1 MPSFDDVLKL
11 EKYKNDTPEQQKR
24 VRDLYFKKHVAP
36 KVLAKGDDPVRI
48 RNLFERKYAK
58 MQSPG
63 GSVLEGTRKAIGN
76 VINDVDRTGVKSFK
90 FRAGY
95 SNRDTLEEK
104 IAYLKEK
111 VGEKGYVT
119 TNRHNDRSP
128 DFAITKSGLEKLNLG
143 KAFKGKPISIEDDK
157 FTRYDLADMAQ
168 EAPSVAAALT
178 AGMFTGG
185 LGVLPAMGVMGLAG
199 GGTRAVQEGIEQLQ
213 GKNLQSLGGV
223 AKDVAR
229 TAALEAG
236 GEVVGRS
243 IMAPFRYMM
252 GPNTRRAGGMTGKRE
267 PSETIVDPAHQ
278 QSAKSARELGIQPN
292 VNEATGR
299 NTIAGYAQR
308 LAHTLGG
315 GNPAGARNLQAL
327 TRERGSIF
335 KDAMG
340 GSKMGALGGDIA
352 QQVSKRVNEMEKR
365 FISQDGQVKKE
376 VANIFYS
383 LRKSLG
389 RKGEAK
395 DVGARILKVK
405 EDWSKQAK
413 IRYDSVGG
421 HLSGTAKSASVVD
434 MTSYKALAEETLKD
448 MSKHPSVN
456 DEVIRLLQGAADQPS
471 SLTLTQGLNLSQDLG
486 RNAWTPNLLA
496 QLDVGLAKRF
506 KDTLDKSIDNVENII
521 NDPKTWA
528 KDLKTG
534 RFYDTDKQKQA
545 LAAYKDAKAHYA
557 GKGKYK
563 GEGIQQFDNAMVLNL
578 GKKAK
583 SGELS
588 TTDII
593 KAIDGADASATN
605 KLFKV
610 LNKSQISNVRRMY
623 FENTLKGTAPAN
635 GILDIGRTASDKGLN
650 KITFHPE
657 GWLNGMDKEKMVA
670 VFGRKEANEIIG
682 YAEDM
687 RKYGVGDA
695 IFSTTGTLAQS
706 MRQALKE
713 TQAKKLATKNDFIK
727 ILQRGPEAGSRFED
741 AVDLMIKPTG
751 ESIAYIKQAREILD
765 EKTFNALR
773 GKSMF
778 KLMDGLVKPGSDP
791 VDRVIDGQALLT
803 MVKNIKAGNA
813 NPIVEMFG
821 GGQAGQDMWKRYQR
835 LAVAANQVTQKGSS
849 GLVAANVAL
858 HPIKKMPALVQM
870 NIIGRL
876 MASPKYID
884 WMIEGFK
891 APKLRAIGTGAT
903 ELHMQTGA
911 AIINSLMQETNLE

>member
-1 MPSFDDVLKL
+1 
-11 EKYKNDTPEQQKR
+11 
-24 VRDLYFKKHVAP
+24 
-36 KVLAKGDDPVRI
+36 
-48 RNLFERKYAK
+48 
-58 MQSPG
+58 
-63 GSVLEGTRKAIGN
+63 
-76 VINDVDRTGVKSFK
+76 
-90 FRAGY
+90 
-95 SNRDTLEEK
+95 
-104 IAYLKEK
+104 
-111 VGEKGYVT
+111 
-119 TNRHNDRSP
+119 
-128 DFAITKSGLEKLNLG
+128 
-143 KAFKGKPISIEDDK
+143 
-157 FTRYDLADMAQ
+157 
-168 EAPSVAAALT
+168 
-178 AGMFTGG
+178 
-185 LGVLPAMGVMGLAG
+185 
-199 GGTRAVQEGIEQLQ
+199 
-213 GKNLQSLGGV
+213 
-223 AKDVAR
+223 
-229 TAALEAG
+229 
-236 GEVVGRS
+236 
-243 IMAPFRYMM
+243 
-252 GPNTRRAGGMTGKRE
+252 
-267 PSETIVDPAHQ
+267 
-278 QSAKSARELGIQPN
+278 
-292 VNEATGR
+292 
-299 NTIAGYAQR
+299 
-308 LAHTLGG
+308 
-315 GNPAGARNLQAL
+315 
-327 TRERGSIF
+327 
-335 KDAMG
+335 
-340 GSKMGALGGDIA
+340 
-352 QQVSKRVNEMEKR
+352 MEKR

-405 EDWSKQAK
+405 EDWSNQARK
-413 IRYDSVGG
+413 RYDSVDG
-421 HLSGTAKSASVVD
+421 HLSGNAKLENVVD
-434 MTSYKALAEETLKD
+434 MTSYKALAQQTLKEITPQ
-448 MSKHPSVN
+448 SGVN
-456 DEVIRLLQGAADQPS
+456 QEVIKFLQSAANQPAGV
-471 SLTLTQGLNLSQDLG
+471 TLKQGFNLSQSLG
-486 RNAWTPNLLA
+486 KKAYTPDLLA
-496 QLDVGLAKRF
+496 QFDQGLANRF
-506 KDTLDKSIDNVENII
+506 KSALDNSIDNVEHVI
-521 NDPKTWA
+521 
-528 KDLKTG
+528 KDKRTG
-534 RFYDTDKQKQA
+534 RWASTQKQKQA
-545 LAAYKDAKAHYA
+545 LEAYQDAKAHYA

-610 LNKSQISNVRRMY
+610 LDKSQISNVRRMY

-635 GILDIGRTASDKGLN
+635 GILDIGKTASDKGLN

-657 GWLNGMDKEKMVA
+657 GWLKGMDKEKMAA

-695 IFSTTGTLAQS
+695 TFSTTGPLANS

-713 TQAKKLATKNDFIK
+713 TQARKLATENDFIQ
-727 ILQRGPEAGSRFED
+727 ILKQGPEAGSRFED

-751 ESIAYIKQAREILD
+751 KSIAYIKQAREILD

-791 VDRVIDGQALLT
+791 IDRIVDGQALLSI
-803 MVKNIKAGNA
+803 VEKIKAGNA

-821 GGQAGQDMWKRYQR
+821 GGKAGQDMWKRYQR

-858 HPIKKMPALVQM
+858 HPIKKMPKLVQM

-911 AIINSLMQETNLE
+911 SIINSLMQETNLE

>member
-11 EKYKNDTPEQQKR
+11 EKYKNDAPEQQKR
-24 VRDLYFKKHVAP
+24 VRDLYFKKHIAP
-36 KVLAKGDDPVRI
+36 KVMERGDDPVRI
-48 RNLFERKYAK
+48 RNLFERKYGQP
-58 MQSPG
+58 QSPG
-63 GSVLEGTRKAIGN
+63 GAVLEGTRKAIGN
-76 VINDVDRTGVKSFK
+76 VINDVDRTGIKSFK

-111 VGEKGYVT
+111 VGEKGYVK
-119 TNRHNDRSP
+119 TNRHHDRSP
-128 DFAITKSGLEKLNLG
+128 DFAITKSGLEKLKLD
-143 KAFKGKPISIEDDK
+143 KDYKGKPIAIEDEK

-199 GGTRAVQEGIEQLQ
+199 GGTRAIQEGIEQMQ
-213 GKNLQSLGGV
+213 GKNLQSLGSV
-223 AKDVAR
+223 AGDVAR
-229 TAALEAG
+229 TGALEAT
-236 GEVVGRS
+236 GEVLGRG

-252 GPNTRRAGGMTGKRE
+252 GPNTRRAGGMFGKRE
-267 PSETIVDPAHQ
+267 PSETIVDPAHI
-278 QSAKSARELGIQPN
+278 QSAKASRELGIQPN
-292 VNEATGR
+292 INEATGR

-327 TRERGSIF
+327 TRERGKIF
-335 KDAMG
+335 QDAMG
-340 GSKMGALGGDIA
+340 ESKMGALGGDIA
-352 QQVSKRVNEMEKR
+352 QQVSKRVDEMEKR
-365 FISQDGQVKKE
+365 FINKDGQVKKE

-383 LRKSLG
+383 LRKSFG
-389 RKGEAK
+389 KGDAT
-395 DVGARILKVK
+395 DVGNRILGVK
-405 EDWSKQAK
+405 EDWSKQARL
-413 IRYDSVGG
+413 RYDSVDA
-421 HLSGTAKSASVVD
+421 HLSGGAKLENVVD
-434 MTSYKALAEETLKD
+434 MTAYKNLAKETLKEITPQ
-448 MSKHPSVN
+448 SGVN
-456 DEVIRLLQGAADQPS
+456 QAVVDFLQSAAKQPDGV
-471 SLTLTQGLNLSQDLG
+471 TLKQGFNLSQSLG
-486 RNAWTPNLLA
+486 KKAYTPDLLA
-496 QLDVGLAKRF
+496 QFDEGLANRF
-506 KDTLDKSIDNVENII
+506 KNALDNSIDNVEHVI
-521 NDPKTWA
+521 
-528 KDLKTG
+528 KDKQTG
-534 RFYDTDKQKQA
+534 RWVSTQRQKQA
-545 LAAYKDAKAHYA
+545 LEAYKDAKAHYA

-563 GEGIQQFDNAMVLNL
+563 GQGIQQFDNAMVLNL

-583 SGELS
+583 AGEL
-588 TTDII
+588 TTKDII
-593 KAIDGADASATN
+593 KAIDGADASVTN
-605 KLFKV
+605 RLFKV
-610 LNKSQISNVRRMY
+610 LDEDQISNVRRMY
-623 FENTLKGTAPAN
+623 LENTMKGTAPAN
-635 GILDIGRTASDKGLN
+635 GIFDIGKTKSDAGLN

-657 GWLNGMDKEKMVA
+657 GWLKSMDKEKMVA
-670 VFGRKEANEIIG
+670 VFGRKEANKIIG

-695 IFSTTGTLAQS
+695 TFSTTGPLAQS

-713 TQAKKLATKNDFIK
+713 TQARKLATKNDFIE

-751 ESIAYIKQAREILD
+751 KSIAYIKQAREILD

-778 KLMDGLVKPGSDP
+778 KLMDGLVKPGADP
-791 VDRVIDGQALLT
+791 IDRIVDGQALLT
-803 MVKNIKAGNA
+803 VVKNIKAGNA

-821 GGQAGQDMWKRYQR
+821 GGKAGQDMWKRYQR

-849 GLVAANVAL
+849 GLVAANMAL
-858 HPIKKMPALVQM
+858 HPIKKMPKLVQM

-876 MASPKYID
+876 MASPRYID

>member
-24 VRDLYFKKHVAP
+24 VRDLYFKKHIAP
-36 KVLAKGDDPVRI
+36 KVQAKGDDPVRI

-76 VINDVDRTGVKSFK
+76 VIKDVDRTGIKSFK

-104 IAYLKEK
+104 IAYLNEK
-111 VGEKGYVT
+111 VGEQGYVK
-119 TNRHNDRSP
+119 TNRHHDKSP

-143 KAFKGKPISIEDDK
+143 KAFKGKPVSIEDEK
-157 FTRYDLADMAQ
+157 FTRYDFADMAQ

-213 GKNLQSLGGV
+213 GKNLQSLGSV
-223 AKDVAR
+223 AGDVGR

-236 GEVVGRS
+236 GEVLGRT

-278 QSAKSARELGIQPN
+278 QSVKASRELGIQPN
-292 VNEATGR
+292 INEATGR

-327 TRERGSIF
+327 TKERGSIF
-335 KDAMG
+335 KEAMG

-352 QQVSKRVNEMEKR
+352 QQVSKRVDEMEKR

-405 EDWSKQAK
+405 EDWSNQARK
-413 IRYDSVGG
+413 RYDSVDG
-421 HLSGTAKSASVVD
+421 HLSGNAKLENVVD
-434 MTSYKALAEETLKD
+434 MTSYKALAQQTLKEITPQ
-448 MSKHPSVN
+448 SGVN
-456 DEVIRLLQGAADQPS
+456 QEVIKFLQSAANQPAGV
-471 SLTLTQGLNLSQDLG
+471 TLKQGFNLSQSLG
-486 RNAWTPNLLA
+486 KKAYTPDLLA
-496 QLDVGLAKRF
+496 QFDQGLANRF
-506 KDTLDKSIDNVENII
+506 KSALDNSIDNVEHVI
-521 NDPKTWA
+521 
-528 KDLKTG
+528 KDKRTG
-534 RFYDTDKQKQA
+534 RWASTQKQKQA
-545 LAAYKDAKAHYA
+545 LEAYQDAKAHYA

-593 KAIDGADASATN
+593 NAIDGADASATN

-610 LNKSQISNVRRMY
+610 LDKSQISNVRRMY

-635 GILDIGRTASDKGLN
+635 GILDIGKTASDKGLN

-657 GWLNGMDKEKMVA
+657 GWLKGMDKEKMAA

-695 IFSTTGTLAQS
+695 TFSTTGPLANS

-713 TQAKKLATKNDFIK
+713 TQARKLATENDFIQ
-727 ILQRGPEAGSRFED
+727 ILKQGPEAGSRFED

-751 ESIAYIKQAREILD
+751 KSIAYIKQAREILD

-791 VDRVIDGQALLT
+791 IDRIVDGQALLSI
-803 MVKNIKAGNA
+803 VEKIKAGNA

-821 GGQAGQDMWKRYQR
+821 GGKAGQDMWKRYQR

-858 HPIKKMPALVQM
+858 HPIKKMPKLVQM

-911 AIINSLMQETNLE
+911 SIINSLMQETNLE

>member
-1 MPSFDDVLKL
+1 MPSFDAVLES

-24 VRDLYFKKHVAP
+24 VRDLYFKKHIAP
-36 KVLAKGDDPVRI
+36 KVQAKGDDPVRI

-76 VINDVDRTGVKSFK
+76 VINDVDRTGIKSFK

-104 IAYLKEK
+104 IAYLNEK
-111 VGEKGYVT
+111 VGEKGYVK
-119 TNRHNDRSP
+119 TNRHHDRSP

-143 KAFKGKPISIEDDK
+143 KAFKGKPVSIEDEK

-213 GKNLQSLGGV
+213 GKNLQSLGSV
-223 AKDVAR
+223 AGDVAR
-229 TAALEAG
+229 TGALEAG
-236 GEVVGRS
+236 GEVLGRS

-252 GPNTRRAGGMTGKRE
+252 GPNTRRAGSMTGKRE

-278 QSAKSARELGIQPN
+278 QSVKASRELGIQPN
-292 VNEATGR
+292 INEATGR

-340 GSKMGALGGDIA
+340 GSKMGVLGGDIA
-352 QQVSKRVNEMEKR
+352 QQVSKRVDEMEKR
-365 FISQDGQVKKE
+365 FINKDGQVKKE

-389 RKGEAK
+389 RKGDAK
-395 DVGARILKVK
+395 DVGNRILKVK
-405 EDWSKQAK
+405 EDWSNQARK
-413 IRYDSVGG
+413 RYDSVDG
-421 HLSGTAKSASVVD
+421 HLSGGAKLENVVD
-434 MTSYKALAEETLKD
+434 MTSYRALAEQTLKEITPQ
-448 MSKHPSVN
+448 SGVN
-456 DEVIRLLQGAADQPS
+456 QEVIKFLQSAAKQPVGI
-471 SLTLTQGLNLSQDLG
+471 TLKQGFNLSQSLG
-486 RNAWTPNLLA
+486 KKAYTPDLLA
-496 QLDVGLAKRF
+496 QFDQGLANRF
-506 KDTLDKSIDNVENII
+506 KNALDNSIDNVEHVIR
-521 NDPKTWA
+521 DKRTGGWA
-528 KDLKTG
+528 STQ
-534 RFYDTDKQKQA
+534 KQKQA
-545 LAAYKDAKAHYA
+545 LEAYQDAKAYYA
-557 GKGKYK
+557 GKGEYK
-563 GEGIQQFDNAMVLNL
+563 GQGIQQFDNAMVLSL

-605 KLFKV
+605 RLFKV

-635 GILDIGRTASDKGLN
+635 GILDIGKTKSDAGLR

-695 IFSTTGTLAQS
+695 TFSTTGPLAQS

-713 TQAKKLATKNDFIK
+713 TQARKLATKNDFIK

-741 AVDLMIKPTG
+741 AVDMMIKPTG

-791 VDRVIDGQALLT
+791 IDRIVDGQALLT
-803 MVKNIKAGNA
+803 VVKNIKAGNA

-821 GGQAGQDMWKRYQR
+821 GGKAGQDMWKRYQR

-858 HPIKKMPALVQM
+858 HPIKKMPKLVQM
-870 NIIGRL
+870 NIVGRL

-891 APKLRAIGTGAT
+891 APKLRALGTGAT

-911 AIINSLMQETNLE
+911 SIINSLMQETNLE

>member
-24 VRDLYFKKHVAP
+24 VRDLYFKKHIAP
-36 KVLAKGDDPVRI
+36 KVQAKGDDPVRI

-76 VINDVDRTGVKSFK
+76 VINDVDRTGIKSFK

-128 DFAITKSGLEKLNLG
+128 DFAITQSGLEKLNLG
-143 KAFKGKPISIEDDK
+143 KAFKGKPVSIEDDK

-185 LGVLPAMGVMGLAG
+185 LGVFPAMGVMGAAG
-199 GGTRAVQEGIEQLQ
+199 GGTRAIQEGIEQLQ

-223 AKDVAR
+223 AGDVAR

-236 GEVVGRS
+236 GEVAGRT

-252 GPNTRRAGGMTGKRE
+252 GPNTKRAGSMTGERA

-278 QSAKSARELGIQPN
+278 QSAKAARELGIQPN

-327 TRERGSIF
+327 TRERGKIF
-335 KDAMG
+335 QDAMG
-340 GSKMGALGGDIA
+340 GGLAKDRPKMGALGGDIA

-376 VANIFYS
+376 VANIFYN
-383 LRKSLG
+383 LRKSFG
-389 RKGEAK
+389 KGDAT
-395 DVGARILKVK
+395 DVGDRILGTKAK
-405 EDWSKQAK
+405 WS
-413 IRYDSVGG
+413 DG
-421 HLSGTAKSASVVD
+421 AKSKYEEVNKLLKGNPIGEKVVD
-434 MTSYKALAEETLKD
+434 MTSYKALAAETLKG
-448 MSKHPSVN
+448 MSKHKHVN
-456 DEVIRLLQGAADQPS
+456 DEVVRFLKGALEQPDS
-471 SLTLTQGLNLSQDLG
+471 MTLMQGLDLSKSLG

-506 KDTLDKSIDNVENII
+506 KDTLDKSVDDVGKVFKDLETGYWASTQKQVKAKKAY
-521 NDPKTWA
+521 DDA
-528 KDLKTG
+528 KD
-534 RFYDTDKQKQA
+534 Y
-545 LAAYKDAKAHYA
+545 YS
-557 GKGKYK
+557 GKGKYE

-583 SGELS
+583 TGELS

-593 KAIDGADASATN
+593 KAIDGADASSTS

-610 LNKSQISNVRRMY
+610 LNEDQISNVRRMY
-623 FENTLKGTAPAN
+623 LENTMKGTGVAN
-635 GILDIGRTASDKGLN
+635 GILDIGKTTSDEALK
-650 KITFHPE
+650 KITFHPKA
-657 GWLNGMDKEKMVA
+657 WLNGMDSEKMTA
-670 VFGRKEANEIIG
+670 VFGKKKAKEIIG

-687 RKYGVGDA
+687 DKYGLGDA
-695 IFSTTGTLAQS
+695 TFSTTGPLAQS

-713 TQAKKLATKNDFIK
+713 TQSRKLATKNKFIE

-791 VDRVIDGQALLT
+791 IDRIVDGQALLS
-803 MVKNIKAGNA
+803 VVGKIKAGNA

-821 GGQAGQDMWKRYQR
+821 GGKAGQDMWQRYQR

-858 HPIKKMPALVQM
+858 HPIKKMPKLVQM

-891 APKLRAIGTGAT
+891 APNLRAIGTGAT

-911 AIINSLMQETNLE
+911 SIINSLMQETNLE

>member
-24 VRDLYFKKHVAP
+24 VRDLYFKKHIAP
-36 KVLAKGDDPVRI
+36 KVQAKGDDPVRI

-76 VINDVDRTGVKSFK
+76 VIKDVDRTGIKSFK

-104 IAYLKEK
+104 IAYLNEK
-111 VGEKGYVT
+111 VGEQGYVK
-119 TNRHNDRSP
+119 TNRHHDKSP

-143 KAFKGKPISIEDDK
+143 KAFKGKPVSIEDEK
-157 FTRYDLADMAQ
+157 FTRYDFADMAQ

-213 GKNLQSLGGV
+213 GKNLQSLGSV
-223 AKDVAR
+223 AGDVGR

-236 GEVVGRS
+236 GEVLGRT

-278 QSAKSARELGIQPN
+278 QSVKASRELGIQPN
-292 VNEATGR
+292 INEATGR

-327 TRERGSIF
+327 TKERGSIF
-335 KDAMG
+335 KESMG

-352 QQVSKRVNEMEKR
+352 QQVSKRVDEMEKR

-405 EDWSKQAK
+405 EDWSNQARK
-413 IRYDSVGG
+413 RYDSVDG
-421 HLSGTAKSASVVD
+421 HLSGNAKLENVVD
-434 MTSYKALAEETLKD
+434 MTSYKALAQQTLKEITPQ
-448 MSKHPSVN
+448 SGVN
-456 DEVIRLLQGAADQPS
+456 QEVIKFLQSAANQPAGV
-471 SLTLTQGLNLSQDLG
+471 TLKQGFNLSQSLG
-486 RNAWTPNLLA
+486 KKAYTPDLLA
-496 QLDVGLAKRF
+496 QFDQGLANRF
-506 KDTLDKSIDNVENII
+506 KSALDNSIDNVEHVI
-521 NDPKTWA
+521 
-528 KDLKTG
+528 KDKRTG
-534 RFYDTDKQKQA
+534 RWASTQKQKQA
-545 LAAYKDAKAHYA
+545 LEAYQDAKAHYA

-593 KAIDGADASATN
+593 NAIDGADASATN

-610 LNKSQISNVRRMY
+610 LDKSQISNVRRMY

-635 GILDIGRTASDKGLN
+635 GILDIGKTASDKGLN

-657 GWLNGMDKEKMVA
+657 GWLKGMDKEKMAA

-695 IFSTTGTLAQS
+695 TFSTTGPLANS

-713 TQAKKLATKNDFIK
+713 TQARKLATENDFIQ
-727 ILQRGPEAGSRFED
+727 ILKQGPEAGSRFED

-751 ESIAYIKQAREILD
+751 KSIAYIKQAREILD

-791 VDRVIDGQALLT
+791 IDRIVDGQALLSI
-803 MVKNIKAGNA
+803 VEKIKAGNA

-821 GGQAGQDMWKRYQR
+821 GGKAGQDMWKRYQR

-858 HPIKKMPALVQM
+858 HPIKKMPKLVQM

-911 AIINSLMQETNLE
+911 SIINSLMQETNLE

>member
-11 EKYKNDTPEQQKR
+11 EKYKNDTPEQQKH
-24 VRDLYFKKHVAP
+24 VRDLYFKKHIAP
-36 KVLAKGDDPVRI
+36 KVQAKGDDPVRI

-76 VINDVDRTGVKSFK
+76 VIKDVDRTGIKSFK

-104 IAYLKEK
+104 IAYLNEK
-111 VGEKGYVT
+111 VGEQGYVK
-119 TNRHNDRSP
+119 TNRHHDKSP

-143 KAFKGKPISIEDDK
+143 KAFKGKPVSIEDEK
-157 FTRYDLADMAQ
+157 FTRYDFADMAQ

-213 GKNLQSLGGV
+213 GKNLQSLGSV
-223 AKDVAR
+223 AGDVGR

-236 GEVVGRS
+236 GEVLGRT

-278 QSAKSARELGIQPN
+278 QSVKASRELGIQPN
-292 VNEATGR
+292 INEATGR

-327 TRERGSIF
+327 TKERGSIF
-335 KDAMG
+335 KEAMG

-352 QQVSKRVNEMEKR
+352 QQVSKRVDEMEKR

-405 EDWSKQAK
+405 EDWSNQARK
-413 IRYDSVGG
+413 RYDSVDG
-421 HLSGTAKSASVVD
+421 HLSGNAKLENVVD
-434 MTSYKALAEETLKD
+434 MTSYKALAQQTLKEITPQ
-448 MSKHPSVN
+448 SGVN
-456 DEVIRLLQGAADQPS
+456 QEVIKFLQSAANQPAGV
-471 SLTLTQGLNLSQDLG
+471 TLKQGFNLSQSLG
-486 RNAWTPNLLA
+486 KKAYTPDLLA
-496 QLDVGLAKRF
+496 QFDQGLANRF
-506 KDTLDKSIDNVENII
+506 KSALDNSIDNVEHVI
-521 NDPKTWA
+521 
-528 KDLKTG
+528 KDKRTG
-534 RFYDTDKQKQA
+534 RWASTQKQKQA
-545 LAAYKDAKAHYA
+545 LEAYQDAKAHYA

-593 KAIDGADASATN
+593 NAIDGADASATN

-610 LNKSQISNVRRMY
+610 LDKSQISNVRRMY

-635 GILDIGRTASDKGLN
+635 GILDIGKTASDKGLN

-657 GWLNGMDKEKMVA
+657 GWLKGMDKEKMAA

-695 IFSTTGTLAQS
+695 TFSTTGPLANS

-713 TQAKKLATKNDFIK
+713 TQARKLATENDFIQ
-727 ILQRGPEAGSRFED
+727 ILKQGPEAGSRFED

-751 ESIAYIKQAREILD
+751 KSIAYIKQAREILD

-791 VDRVIDGQALLT
+791 IDRIVDGQALLSI
-803 MVKNIKAGNA
+803 VEKIKAGNA

-821 GGQAGQDMWKRYQR
+821 GGKAGQDMWKRYQR

-858 HPIKKMPALVQM
+858 HPIKKMPKLVQM

-911 AIINSLMQETNLE
+911 SIINSLMQETNLE

>member
-24 VRDLYFKKHVAP
+24 VRDLYFKKHIAP
-36 KVLAKGDDPVRI
+36 KVQAKGDDPVRI

-76 VINDVDRTGVKSFK
+76 VIKDVDRTGIKSFK

-104 IAYLKEK
+104 IAYLNEK
-111 VGEKGYVT
+111 VGEQGYVK
-119 TNRHNDRSP
+119 TNRHHDKSP

-143 KAFKGKPISIEDDK
+143 KAFKGKPVSIEDEK
-157 FTRYDLADMAQ
+157 FTRYDFADMAQ

-213 GKNLQSLGGV
+213 GKNLQSLGSV
-223 AKDVAR
+223 AGDVAR
-229 TAALEAG
+229 TAALEAT
-236 GEVVGRS
+236 GEVVGRG

-252 GPNTRRAGGMTGKRE
+252 GPNTRRAGSMTGKRE

-278 QSAKSARELGIQPN
+278 QSVKASRELGIQPN
-292 VNEATGR
+292 INEATGR

-327 TRERGSIF
+327 TKERGSIF
-335 KDAMG
+335 KEAMG

-352 QQVSKRVNEMEKR
+352 QQVSKRVDEMEKR
-365 FISQDGQVKKE
+365 FINKDGQVKKE

-389 RKGEAK
+389 RKGEAT
-395 DVGARILKVK
+395 DVGNRILKVK
-405 EDWSKQAK
+405 EDWSNQARK
-413 IRYDSVGG
+413 RYDSVDG
-421 HLSGTAKSASVVD
+421 HLSGGAKLENVVD
-434 MTSYKALAEETLKD
+434 MTSYKALAQQTLKEITPQ
-448 MSKHPSVN
+448 SGVN
-456 DEVIRLLQGAADQPS
+456 QEVIKFLQSAANQPAGI
-471 SLTLTQGLNLSQDLG
+471 TLKQGFNLSQSLG
-486 RNAWTPNLLA
+486 KKAYTPDLLA
-496 QLDVGLAKRF
+496 QFDQGLANRF
-506 KDTLDKSIDNVENII
+506 KSALDNSIDNVEHVI
-521 NDPKTWA
+521 
-528 KDLKTG
+528 KDKRTG
-534 RFYDTDKQKQA
+534 RWASTQKQKQA
-545 LAAYKDAKAHYA
+545 LEAYQDAKAHYA

-583 SGELS
+583 SGDL
-588 TTDII
+588 TTKDII
-593 KAIDGADASATN
+593 NAIDGADASVTS

-610 LNKSQISNVRRMY
+610 LDKSQISNVRRMY

-635 GILDIGRTASDKGLN
+635 GILDIGKTASDKGLN

-657 GWLNGMDKEKMVA
+657 GWLKGMDKEKMAA

-695 IFSTTGTLAQS
+695 TFSTTGPLANS

-713 TQAKKLATKNDFIK
+713 TQARKLATENDFIQ
-727 ILQRGPEAGSRFED
+727 ILKQGPEAGSRFED

-751 ESIAYIKQAREILD
+751 KSIAYIKQAREILD

-791 VDRVIDGQALLT
+791 IDRIVDGQALLSI
-803 MVKNIKAGNA
+803 VEKIKAGNA

-821 GGQAGQDMWKRYQR
+821 GGKAGQDMWKRYQR

-858 HPIKKMPALVQM
+858 HPIKKMPKLVQM

-911 AIINSLMQETNLE
+911 SIINSLMQETNLE

>member
-11 EKYKNDTPEQQKR
+11 EKYKNDTPEQQKH
-24 VRDLYFKKHVAP
+24 VRDLYFKKHIAP
-36 KVLAKGDDPVRI
+36 KVQAKGDDPVRI

-76 VINDVDRTGVKSFK
+76 VIKDVDRTGIKSFK

-104 IAYLKEK
+104 IAYLNEK
-111 VGEKGYVT
+111 VGEQGYVK
-119 TNRHNDRSP
+119 TNRHHDKSP

-143 KAFKGKPISIEDDK
+143 KAFKGKPVSIEDEK
-157 FTRYDLADMAQ
+157 FTRYDFADMAQ

-213 GKNLQSLGGV
+213 GKNLQSLGSV
-223 AKDVAR
+223 AGDVGR

-236 GEVVGRS
+236 GEVLGRT

-278 QSAKSARELGIQPN
+278 QSVKASRELGIQPN
-292 VNEATGR
+292 INEATGR

-327 TRERGSIF
+327 TKERGSIF
-335 KDAMG
+335 KEAMG

-352 QQVSKRVNEMEKR
+352 QQVSKRVDEMEKR

-405 EDWSKQAK
+405 EDWSNQARK
-413 IRYDSVGG
+413 RYDSVDG
-421 HLSGTAKSASVVD
+421 HLSGNAKLENVVD
-434 MTSYKALAEETLKD
+434 MTSYKALAQQTLKEITPQ
-448 MSKHPSVN
+448 SGVN
-456 DEVIRLLQGAADQPS
+456 QEVIKFLQSAANQPAGV
-471 SLTLTQGLNLSQDLG
+471 TLKQGFNLSQSLG
-486 RNAWTPNLLA
+486 KKAYTPDLLA
-496 QLDVGLAKRF
+496 QFDQGLANRF
-506 KDTLDKSIDNVENII
+506 KSALDNSIDNVEHVI
-521 NDPKTWA
+521 
-528 KDLKTG
+528 KDKRTG
-534 RFYDTDKQKQA
+534 RWASTQKQKQA
-545 LAAYKDAKAHYA
+545 LEAYQDAKAHYA

-593 KAIDGADASATN
+593 NAIDGADASATN

-610 LNKSQISNVRRMY
+610 LDKSQISNVRRMY

-635 GILDIGRTASDKGLN
+635 GILDIGKTASDKGLN

-657 GWLNGMDKEKMVA
+657 GWLKGMDKEKMAA

-695 IFSTTGTLAQS
+695 TFSTTGPLANS

-713 TQAKKLATKNDFIK
+713 TQARKLATENDFIQ
-727 ILQRGPEAGSRFED
+727 ILKQGPEAGSRFED

-751 ESIAYIKQAREILD
+751 KSIAYIKQAREILD

-791 VDRVIDGQALLT
+791 IDRIVDGQALLSI
-803 MVKNIKAGNA
+803 VEKIKAGNA

-821 GGQAGQDMWKRYQR
+821 GGKAGQDMWKRYQR

-858 HPIKKMPALVQM
+858 HPIKKMPKLVQM
-870 NIIGRL
+870 NVIGRL

-911 AIINSLMQETNLE
+911 SIINSLMQETNLE